1 MATLHHWQYY
11 LFVFVAAVGVLQL
24 VAAYRQW
31 RGLSFFRNATLSY
44 LFSFL
49 TVVGSFVW
57 FFGWENRMDTAM
69 RRAALEGAQQ
79 FVYFNTAA
87 FLALVLT
94 LIVSSLLSACRKRT
108 QSRGKALPQ
117 GFGALAEISYFE
129 ALRLSFGAR
138 SRSNDT
144 PD

>member
-1 MATLHHWQYY
+1 MATLHDWQYY

-31 RGLSFFRNATLSY
+31 RGLSFFQNATLSY

-49 TVVGSFVW
+49 TVVGPFVW

-87 FLALVLT
+87 FLALVFT
-94 LIVSSLLSACRKRT
+94 LIVSSLLFAYRKRR
-108 QSRGKALPQ
+108 QSLRDAYPQ
-117 GFGALAEISYFE
+117 GFGALSEISYFE
-129 ALRLSFGAR
+129 ALRLSFGPQR
-138 SRSNDT
+138 R
-144 PD
+144 PDDAAD

>member
-1 MATLHHWQYY
+1 VATLHHWQYY
-11 LFVFVAAVGVLQL
+11 LFVFVAAVGVLQF

-31 RGLSFFRNATLSY
+31 AGLSFFRNRTLSY

-87 FLALVLT
+87 FLALVFT
-94 LIVSSLLSACRKRT
+94 LIVSSLLFAYRKRR
-108 QSRGKALPQ
+108 QSLRDECPQ
-117 GFGALAEISYFE
+117 GFGALSEISYFE
-129 ALRLSFGAR
+129 ALRLSFGPQRR
-138 SRSNDT
+138 SDDT
-144 PD
+144 AD